1 MSDKERVSE
10 MESPI
15 EILCAD
21 ELLLIF
27 SYLDG
32 KSLKNSALVCK
43 CWNDVIS
50 ESSAIM
56 KNFTLILN
64 DGSDWISRFDEILSL
79 TRRFQS
85 ISITLHSRDYMW
97 TYKPINLLV
106 QIAARHGPNIRKLAL
121 SNADIEN
128 SSDFSSILSC
138 MPLLNE
144 VVLDRMKVDEVDD
157 FTGGNEAFLSKLNKL
172 KISKCYWNIFK
183 FFKST
188 PIRELQ
194 ISNDLDFENIQ
205 QSEYYMQFLQG
216 SQRLE
221 SIEVKSMDSAQTF
234 KTTLDG
240 AICLKLK
247 RLKYWSISP
256 MYDIKN
262 IDSIFG
268 TFLEAQASSLTELE
282 LAYVHPTIIKIIFTK
297 LKVLEKLTINGMML
311 PSESSFYA
319 SFKKMPKLKELIL
332 LDDISCELAAKE
344 ILLNCPNLETF
355 SFRDKPICFV
365 DNILNFMA
373 ANNPAVK
380 SLSLNSLPEIISPE
394 LKFHHLKFLHV
405 SDYETFE
412 NLLQFLNNNPTVETL
427 SLSFDNTG
435 GILDDS
441 TLEALLSHPNIRHL
455 VVAAG
460 YNALNDIYDKVK
472 SDYRNLKSIDLR
484 SHNVKDGGTLI
495 KFPND
500 KAQWKPKDKIF
511 KYPRNVYKCINKS
524 FDFPVTWVQK
534 SK

>member
-21 ELLLIF
+21 TLLHIF

-43 CWNDVIS
+43 FWNDVIS

-56 KNFTLILN
+56 KNFTLMLN
-64 DGSDWISRFDEILSL
+64 DGSEWISRCNEILSL

-128 SSDFSSILSC
+128 SSDFSSILSS

-144 VVLDRMKVDEVDD
+144 VVLNRVKVDEVDD
-157 FTGGNEAFLSKLNKL
+157 FTGGNEAFLSELNKL
-172 KISKCYWNIFK
+172 TLSNCYWIVFK

-194 ISNDLDFENIQ
+194 ISNDVDFENVQ

-221 SIEVKSMDSAQTF
+221 SIEVKSMRSAQTF

-247 RLKYWSISP
+247 RLKYWSIRP

-282 LAYVHPTIIKIIFTK
+282 LEYVHPTIVKIIFTK
-297 LKVLEKLTINGMML
+297 LKVLEKLTINGKML

-319 SFKKMPKLKELIL
+319 SFKKMPKLKELVLRDHIT
-332 LDDISCELAAKE
+332 CELAVKV
-344 ILLNCPNLETF
+344 ILANCANLETF
-355 SFRDKPICFV
+355 SFRGEPISFL

-380 SLSLNSLPEIISPE
+380 SLSLPEIISPE

-412 NLLQFLNNNPTVETL
+412 NLLQFLNYNPTVETL
-427 SLSFDNTG
+427 SLSFYKTG

-441 TLEALLSHPNIRHL
+441 TLEALLSHPNLRHL
-455 VVAAG
+455 VVTAD
-460 YNALNDIYDKVK
+460 YIALNDIYDKIK
-472 SDYRNLKSIDLR
+472 SDYRNLKSMDLR
-484 SHNVKDGGTLI
+484 SHGEDNGTLI
-495 KFPND
+495 RFPND
-500 KAQWKPKDKIF
+500 KAQWKPLDKII
-511 KYPRNVYKCINKS
+511 KYPRILYKCINRS
-524 FDFPVTWVQK
+524 LDLPVTWFQK